1 MAFLQQ
7 SLENVACRF
16 PGLTSD
22 PFQAPR
28 SDVDLALPADPLL
41 SSPQF
46 TDDSSMQDSAT
57 AAVLAAAS
65 AMQQESLL
73 RRQRMAASLCS
84 AGFPFSSALASSPLS
99 WQSRLSNPLLNSS
112 FLSSTIDPLGPSAA
126 QMQLLESMVAA
137 TSPTGNATLLNSSL
151 LNSSLPNSFLTH
163 FTPSAKRAA
172 PDASASDGKTQRPR
186 KRGRPSYKD
195 RAAAAAAA
203 AAEAEAKKAAARAAL
218 RESAF
223 GSAGADSDRVT
234 SLGGTAPS
242 ANTSAPQR
250 KMQRI
255 LPRAVPMRAPL
266 VPGLTQVPD
275 SAALMAALLPQATS
289 DFSVALQA
297 ALEQARCR
305 AALAEAFAASS
316 AVGPSL
322 EQRAQLW
329 MARLTAAG
337 ATGGLP
343 SAAPA
348 AVDAALADLSPNNVS
363 VSEAKLAAAAA
374 GLLAAEGGDPKDA
387 LFSKLPASRV
397 DESAL
402 VGAASRLV
410 SASDAKELSPPET
423 GAAGTGGS
431 SVTDVAANQS
441 VGGASAAAAATPL
454 PAGVLAIDWMFGNG
468 PSDTKDSRFLLPETA
483 ADLEEHGDETA
494 PSPHTQSIGQAAA
507 EKSAAGAAGAAGSSK
522 GPSPTST
529 TFFRRQPAD
538 STSSP
543 PAVVVAAAFELLA
556 KNMAPPPPAP
566 RSFASLPAATASAA
580 VVGRSVSDEPSSV
593 VAVPMP
599 QMLRRVSSHAT
610 AGTVGAAGAAKGD
623 DMRSVMMM
631 VDEELRSLRQAGAR
645 GAAVAAGSQ
654 VQEKGF
660 TNSSAAASAYCIPVP
675 AYLAV
680 PTAAED
686 TTGNGASRKLESNA
700 PMDLMPI
707 ASDCPVLN
715 QASLDLTLKFCDAF
729 AAITPPHCVLTAFAP
744 TLTPVQVTRLLLAR
758 SSSRR
763 APHREQQ
770 WQADGR
776 GAASAFSSCLKPLA
790 AADNA
795 WWCRHELK
803 SSAAGRLRR
812 HAMPAAHAASTA
824 SCSHAIS

>member
-1 MAFLQQ
+1 MAYFQQ

-28 SDVDLALPADPLL
+28 SDVDLTLPADPLL
-41 SSPQF
+41 SFPHF
-46 TDDSSMQDSAT
+46 T
-57 AAVLAAAS
+57 
-65 AMQQESLL
+65 
-73 RRQRMAASLCS
+73 RMAASLCS

-137 TSPTGNATLLNSSL
+137 TSPTGNANLLNSSL
-151 LNSSLPNSFLTH
+151 LNSSLPNSSFLTH

-203 AAEAEAKKAAARAAL
+203 AAEAEAKKAASRAAL

-223 GSAGADSDRVT
+223 GSAGPDSDRVT
-234 SLGGTAPS
+234 SLGGTAAS

-305 AALAEAFAASS
+305 AAFAEAFAASS
-316 AVGPSL
+316 AVGPAL

-343 SAAPA
+343 SAAPSA
-348 AVDAALADLSPNNVS
+348 IDAALADLSPNNVS

-387 LFSKLPASRV
+387 LFSKLSPASRL

-402 VGAASRLV
+402 EGAASRHV
-410 SASDAKELSPPET
+410 SASGAKEVSPPET

-431 SVTDVAANQS
+431 SVTDVAGN
-441 VGGASAAAAATPL
+441 GATATATPL

-494 PSPHTQSIGQAAA
+494 PSPHSQAMGQAAA
-507 EKSAAGAAGAAGSSK
+507 ERAAAGAAMAAAGAAGSGK
-522 GPSPTST
+522 GPSSTS

-556 KNMAPPPPAP
+556 KNMAPPPAP
-566 RSFASLPAATASAA
+566 RPFSSLPAGAAASAA

-593 VAVPMP
+593 VPAVP
-599 QMLRRVSSHAT
+599 QMLRRASSYAT
-610 AGTVGAAGAAKGD
+610 AGAADAAGGAKGG

-645 GAAVAAGSQ
+645 GAAVATRSQ

-680 PTAAED
+680 PAGGAEY
-686 TTGNGASRKLESNA
+686 TVGNGPCGKESNV
-700 PMDLMPI
+700 PMDLMPM
-707 ASDCPVLN
+707 ASDCHVLN
-715 QASLDLTLKFCDAF
+715 QASLDLTLK
-729 AAITPPHCVLTAFAP
+729 L
-744 TLTPVQVTRLLLAR
+744 
-758 SSSRR
+758 
-763 APHREQQ
+763 
-770 WQADGR
+770 
-776 GAASAFSSCLKPLA
+776 
-790 AADNA
+790 
-795 WWCRHELK
+795 
-803 SSAAGRLRR
+803 
-812 HAMPAAHAASTA
+812 
-824 SCSHAIS
+824 

>member
-151 LNSSLPNSFLTH
+151 LNSSLPNSSFLTH

-223 GSAGADSDRVT
+223 GSAEADSDRVT

-522 GPSPTST
+522 GPSPNST

-660 TNSSAAASAYCIPVP
+660 TNSSAAASVYCIPVP

-715 QASLDLTLKFCDAF
+715 QASLDLTLKFYDAF

-744 TLTPVQVTRLLLAR
+744 TLIPVQVTRLLLAR

-763 APHREQQ
+763 AWGRKSPHHARQHQ
-770 WQADGR
+770 R
-776 GAASAFSSCLKPLA
+776 LA
-790 AADNA
+790 
-795 WWCRHELK
+795 
-803 SSAAGRLRR
+803 
-812 HAMPAAHAASTA
+812 PAEST
-824 SCSHAIS
+824 

>member
-16 PGLTSD
+16 PGLTSE
-22 PFQAPR
+22 PFQPPR
-28 SDVDLALPADPLL
+28 SDVDLTLPADPLL
-41 SSPQF
+41 SSPHF
-46 TDDSSMQDSAT
+46 TDDSGMQDSAT
-57 AAVLAAAS
+57 AAVLAAAT

-84 AGFPFSSALASSPLS
+84 AGFQFSSALASSSPLS

-126 QMQLLESMVAA
+126 QLQLLESMVAA
-137 TSPTGNATLLNSSL
+137 TSPTSNATATLLNSSL
-151 LNSSLPNSFLTH
+151 LNSSLPNSSFLTH

-223 GSAGADSDRVT
+223 GSAGPDSDRAT
-234 SLGGTAPS
+234 SLGGTAP
-242 ANTSAPQR
+242 SAPQR

-275 SAALMAALLPQATS
+275 SAALMAGLLPQATS

-305 AALAEAFAASS
+305 AALAEAFAGAS

-337 ATGGLP
+337 AAGALP

-348 AVDAALADLSPNNVS
+348 AVDAALADMSQNNVS
-363 VSEAKLAAAAA
+363 VGEAKLAAAAA
-374 GLLAAEGGDPKDA
+374 GLLAAEGGDPKNA
-387 LFSKLPASRV
+387 LFSKLPPASRI
-397 DESAL
+397 DESA
-402 VGAASRLV
+402 VEGAASRLV
-410 SASDAKELSPPET
+410 SASDAKEFSPPET

-454 PAGVLAIDWMFGNG
+454 PAGVLAIDWMFNNG

-494 PSPHTQSIGQAAA
+494 PSPHSQSQGKAAA
-507 EKSAAGAAGAAGSSK
+507 EKTAVAAAGAAGAAGSNK

-556 KNMAPPPPAP
+556 KNMAPPPYAP

-580 VVGRSVSDEPSSV
+580 AVGRSVSDEPSSV
-593 VAVPMP
+593 AAMPVP

-610 AGTVGAAGAAKGD
+610 AGPAGAAKVG

-645 GAAVAAGSQ
+645 SGAVATESSLQA
-654 VQEKGF
+654 EKRF
-660 TNSSAAASAYCIPVP
+660 KSSSAAARAYCIPVP
-675 AYLAV
+675 SYLAV
-680 PTAAED
+680 PTGAED
-686 TTGNGASRKLESNA
+686 NTENVPVGKLESNV
-700 PMDLMPI
+700 PMDLMPV

-715 QASLDLTLKFCDAF
+715 QASLDLTLK
-729 AAITPPHCVLTAFAP
+729 L
-744 TLTPVQVTRLLLAR
+744 
-758 SSSRR
+758 
-763 APHREQQ
+763 
-770 WQADGR
+770 
-776 GAASAFSSCLKPLA
+776 
-790 AADNA
+790 
-795 WWCRHELK
+795 
-803 SSAAGRLRR
+803 
-812 HAMPAAHAASTA
+812 
-824 SCSHAIS
+824 